1 MASHK
6 SFPKALGEEVRHRRN
21 ALQISQEELADR
33 AGLHRNAIGRLER
46 GTLNPCVM
54 TLLSVVAEFDIP
66 LSELVICTER
76 RMR

>member
-6 SFPKALGEEVRHRRN
+6 YFHKALGEEVRHRRD
-21 ALQISQEELADR
+21 ALRISQEELAAR

-46 GTLNPCVM
+46 GTLNPSVM
-54 TLLSVVAEFDIP
+54 TLLCVVAEFDIP
-66 LSELVICTER
+66 LSELVICAER